1 MQHFRKA
8 GTRLQL
14 GFGQVSKPRP
24 PLVVPSAAGLLV
36 RRSTVSMMAFASGS
50 GCSDQSAQSS
60 DGSTP
65 RAIFADPQR
74 RSASRACRRFA
85 WTVWPPTRIPL
96 NLQFGK
102 KFPINRRLT
111 SRPPLRKEGDGLP
124 VSCSARKT
132 KRDPNFHP
140 GSKVALNRKWVRP
153 TGRQRR
159 TRPRLGDLDRQRGRC
174 RRFEPVPTIKFR

>member
-1 MQHFRKA
+1 MQPFRKA

-85 WTVWPPTRIPL
+85 
-96 NLQFGK
+96 
-102 KFPINRRLT
+102 
-111 SRPPLRKEGDGLP
+111 S
-124 VSCSARKT
+124 
-132 KRDPNFHP
+132 
-140 GSKVALNRKWVRP
+140 
-153 TGRQRR
+153 
-159 TRPRLGDLDRQRGRC
+159 RLGKPSAIQTSILRARL
-174 RRFEPVPTIKFR
+174 P

>member
-1 MQHFRKA
+1 MQPFRKA

-65 RAIFADPQR
+65 RAIFADPR
-74 RSASRACRRFA
+74 LDSMASYQNTVEF
-85 WTVWPPTRIPL
+85 TVW
-96 NLQFGK
+96 
-102 KFPINRRLT
+102 
-111 SRPPLRKEGDGLP
+111 
-124 VSCSARKT
+124 
-132 KRDPNFHP
+132 
-140 GSKVALNRKWVRP
+140 
-153 TGRQRR
+153 
-159 TRPRLGDLDRQRGRC
+159 
-174 RRFEPVPTIKFR
+174 